1 MYLGSTTFSPETVCS
16 IIPRLC
22 IVLIIPCIIL
32 QGKRPDQ
39 MASQSSVGSVFPW
52 TMCYFWKLL
61 KSLMYTQ
68 FFFSQNL
75 LVLVFLVQI
84 SSKACRERVK
94 SCRLGLW
101 GGMLFVP
108 KLLEGVWLL
117 PVIASL
123 GGEAF
128 QTILKPYSCISHVK

>member
-1 MYLGSTTFSPETVCS
+1 MHYFARKTNRPNGKPELSWIS
-16 IIPRLC
+16 ISLDN
-22 IVLIIPCIIL
+22 VLL
-32 QGKRPDQ
+32 LETAK
-39 MASQSSVGSVFPW
+39 VFNVH
-52 TMCYFWKLL
+52 TI
-61 KSLMYTQ
+61 